1 MNGNVPDDEIIVREK
16 LVSSY
21 LLSEFLKSRCGILPN
36 GFSGI
41 NIDYAGKA
49 GYFLLSIKQNYHFV

>member
-1 MNGNVPDDEIIVREK
+1 MNGNVPDDDSIIRKK

-21 LLSEFLKSRCGILPN
+21 LSAGFLISRSERYRS

-41 NIDYAGKA
+41 LIDFEHIYWNS
-49 GYFLLSIKQNYHFV
+49 LLPIKQNYHFV